1 MKDTTTPTKSKVK
14 YQKPTKRSRKYLVS
28 EYLPLPNTSNRLTFA
43 SSTPSAKR
51 CTYYREIEISYDV
64 DSAVM
69 TVTSL

>member
-1 MKDTTTPTKSKVK
+1 MKDTTTPTKSNVK

-28 EYLPLPNTSNRLTFA
+28 EYLPLLNTSNRLTFA
-43 SSTPSAKR
+43 SSTSSAKR